1 MDKEILNRVQDSG
14 GLCHPGFLLITLMVK
29 EYYLSILS
37 GQQRGFIAAIVK
49 STLSTFTL
57 PYLAVLNTRNTLYK
71 KGIVRS
77 TRLPVKVISIGNITT
92 GGTGKTPLVEF
103 SVKYLREIG
112 KKVAILSRGYGGNN
126 SSQESDEIVNDECL
140 ALKENLQD
148 VPVLAGKDRVKNGKK
163 AISDFGVDCVIL
175 DDGFQHLKLKRD
187 LDIVVIDALNPFGGG
202 NLIPRG
208 SLREPLKNLKRAD
221 LFIISHCNQS
231 DEQTIK
237 SIYTELNLINKD
249 APVCESNH
257 TPVHIDNIVDG
268 SILELEWLKGKRIYA
283 LSAIGNPES
292 FAFTLEGLDADLVKH
307 KMFQDHHVYTN
318 KEIDDVISEAQSL
331 GADAIV
337 VTQKDMVKIR
347 KMNIKD
353 ANILSLKIE
362 IEITRGVDLYKTAID
377 RVFKS

>member
-1 MDKEILNRVQDSG
+1 
-14 GLCHPGFLLITLMVK
+14 MVK

-37 GQQRGFIAAIVK
+37 GQQRGFIATVIK

-57 PYLAVLNTRNTLYK
+57 PYSAVLNIRNALYK
-71 KGIVRS
+71 SGIVKS

-103 SVKYLREIG
+103 SVKYLSEIG
-112 KKVAILSRGYGGNN
+112 KKVAILSRGYGGNS
-126 SSQESDEIVNDECL
+126 SSQESNEIVNDECL
-140 ALKENLQD
+140 ALKENIQD
-148 VPVLAGKDRVKNGKK
+148 VPVLAGRDRVKNGKK
-163 AISDFGVDCVIL
+163 AINEFGVDCVVL
-175 DDGFQHLKLKRD
+175 DDGFQHFKLKRD

-208 SLREPLKNLKRAD
+208 ILREPLKNLKRAD

-231 DEQTIK
+231 NEQTIK
-237 SIYTELNLINKD
+237 SIYTTLNRINSD

-257 TPVHIDNIVDG
+257 SPVHIDNIIDG
-268 SILELEWLKGKRIYA
+268 SILETEWLKGKRIYA

-292 FAFTLEGLDADLVKH
+292 FAFTLKELDADLIRHRV
-307 KMFQDHHVYTN
+307 FSDHHNYTQA
-318 KEIDDVISEAQSL
+318 EIDDVTSEAQSL
-331 GADAIV
+331 GAEAII

-353 ANILSLKIE
+353 VNILSLKIE
-362 IEITRGVDLYKTAID
+362 IQITKGIDFFKEAMD
-377 RVFKS
+377 RVLKS

>member
-1 MDKEILNRVQDSG
+1 MAPKL
-14 GLCHPGFLLITLMVK
+14 LLIILMVK

-37 GQQRGFIAAIVK
+37 GQQRGFIAVIVK
-49 STLSTFTL
+49 STLSAFTL

-71 KGIVRS
+71 NGIVRS
-77 TRLPVKVISIGNITT
+77 TRLPVTVISIGNITT

-103 SVKYLREIG
+103 SVKYLSQIG

-126 SSQESDEIVNDECL
+126 SSQENNEIVNDECL
-140 ALKENLQD
+140 ALIENLQD
-148 VPVLAGKDRVKNGKK
+148 IPVLAGKDRVKNGEK
-163 AISDFGVDCVIL
+163 AISDFGVDCVVL
-175 DDGFQHLKLKRD
+175 DDGFQHFKLKRD

-221 LFIISHCNQS
+221 LFIISHCDQG
-231 DEQTIK
+231 DEQNIK
-237 SIYTELNLINKD
+237 SIYAELNRINND
-249 APVCESNH
+249 APVCESIHN
-257 TPVHIDNIVDG
+257 PVHIDNITNG
-268 SILELEWLKGKRIYA
+268 SIQEPEWLHGKIIYA

-292 FAFTLEGLDADLVKH
+292 FAYTLKGLGADVIKH
-307 KMFQDHHVYTN
+307 KMFQDHHVYT
-318 KEIDDVISEAQSL
+318 KEEVDGVVSEAQSL
-331 GADAIV
+331 GAEAIV

-362 IEITRGVDLYKTAID
+362 IEITKGIELYKEAID